1 MKELLSENPVHEDHR
16 KIYEG
21 NREQWLNEVADFIY
35 NKVEEEYQP
44 AVARENIKLSIG
56 FMPNGAGGSA
66 IGICHYENHSR
77 GNFREIFIKPTLGA
91 SNLVECIETAQVVP
105 MKLFMQCCQVVQAM
119 AQGSQE

>member
-1 MKELLSENPVHEDHR
+1 MKELLSENPVHEEHR

-56 FMPNGAGGSA
+56 FMPNGAGGTA
-66 IGICHYENHSR
+66 IGVCHYENSSQ

-91 SNLVECIETAQVVP
+91 SNLVECIETAQVV
-105 MKLFMQCCQVVQAM
+105 AH
-119 AQGSQE
+119 